1 MIFDLPF
8 PYAPDSEE
16 PIIPDISSE
25 LLQQLFSAAGET
37 LKARPWKTLHDTDW
51 FGIVDP
57 DTGDTHIVAI
67 MGAAKQFFSVQ
78 VYLPEEGIRFWNDFI
93 FNGEPNITLG
103 QYQNRMVS
111 CEFVSWNE
119 EDLDETD
126 MARNEDHDPGLEVDY
141 LDSFLFRSTLPGCV
155 NWHPTEEEAR
165 KLLDALR
172 MVPRFLRQWKK
183 LPQKCYEADFGDLMP
198 WIPCYQ
204 LPENKDRG
212 QADQWELTTVRF
224 PEVEDPEPYL
234 PDELFPTRVAAHPL
248 RKGETWQIDSAQFGK
263 AVMTGGRPTWL
274 VIHLAAIE
282 QCGFTLGAEL
292 LPGTEAPEIGLRK
305 SFLKAITEAGH
316 LPEKLKVRT
325 PLAKRVFEDIPGL
338 TVILQDE
345 LPEFDEVLG
354 HLRQGDNMFSDD
366 HPLGQ
371 LSPELME
378 EIDSLMASAPPLDQI
393 NPQVMADLIA
403 RITEIDGGGE
413 VIKALLPQ
421 AEEGITPFPE
431 LDSPALK
438 QMEFNAVEEAP
449 HTPAPKPKDGKIS
462 ERLVFRIDLEGPR
475 PPIWRRLSISS
486 EATFADL
493 HDAIQTLFDWDNSHL
508 HSFYKVQDRRIVSSI
523 GPDRENND
531 QSEDDTQLKEVFNRK
546 GSKIHYVY
554 DFGDNWT
561 HLIKLEKS
569 IKSQPGESGPTCLAG
584 RGIAPPEDCGGVWGF
599 MDLLDPESG
608 YAEEMEWDPEQIR
621 HLREGK
627 FDPKSVIFR

>member
-1 MIFDLPF
+1 MIFDMPF
-8 PYAPDSEE
+8 PYAPDPEE
-16 PIIPDISSE
+16 PIVPEISSN
-25 LLQQLFSAAGET
+25 LLEQLFCAAGET

-57 DTGDTHIVAI
+57 DTGDTHVVAI
-67 MGAAKQFFSVQ
+67 MGAAKQFFAVQ
-78 VYLPEEGIRFWNDFI
+78 VYLPDEGIRFWNDFLL
-93 FNGEPNITLG
+93 NDEPNITLG

-126 MARNEDHDPGLEVDY
+126 MARNEDHDPCLEVDY

-155 NWHPTEEEAR
+155 NWHPTEDEAR

-172 MVPRFLRQWKK
+172 LVPRFLKQWKK
-183 LPQKCYEADFGDLMP
+183 LPQKCYEAEFGDLMP

-204 LPENKDRG
+204 LPGKKDRG

-224 PEVEDPEPYL
+224 PEVEGPEPYL
-234 PDELFPTRVAAHPL
+234 PDELFPTRVAAYPL

-274 VIHLAAIE
+274 VIHLAAVE
-282 QCGFTLGAEL
+282 QSGFTLGSEL

-305 SFLKAITEAGH
+305 SFLRAISEAGH

-338 TVILQDE
+338 KVILQDE
-345 LPEFDEVLG
+345 LPEFDEVVG
-354 HLRQGDNMFSDD
+354 HFCQGADMLSDD
-366 HPLGQ
+366 HPLGK

-378 EIDSLMASAPPLDQI
+378 QVDSLMASAPPLDQI
-393 NPQVMADLIA
+393 TPQVMADLVA
-403 RITEIDGGGE
+403 RITEIDGGDE

-421 AEEGITPFPE
+421 AEEGITPFPK

-438 QMEFNAVEEAP
+438 EMEFNTAEEAP
-449 HTPAPKPKDGKIS
+449 RSPAPKPIDGKIG
-462 ERLVFRIDLEGPR
+462 ERFVLRIDLESSGP
-475 PPIWRRLSISS
+475 PVWRRLSISS
-486 EATFADL
+486 GATFYDL
-493 HDAIQTLFDWDNSHL
+493 HYAIQALFDWDGDHCHTFQKRKGS
-508 HSFYKVQDRRIVSSI
+508 RTVSSI
-523 GPDRENND
+523 GPEDEYDD
-531 QSEDDTQLKEVFNRK
+531 QSEYDTLIKEVFKRK

-554 DFGDNWT
+554 DFGDKWT
-561 HLIKLEKS
+561 HLIRLEEKVKS
-569 IKSQPGESGPTCLAG
+569 TPGERGPVCLAG
-584 RGIAPPEDCGGVWGF
+584 LGIAPPEDCGGIWGWLG
-599 MDLLDPESG
+599 LLDPESG
-608 YAEEMEWDPEQIR
+608 YAEEHDWDPEFLR

>member
-16 PIIPDISSE
+16 PIVPEISSD

-67 MGAAKQFFSVQ
+67 MGAAKQFYAVQ

-103 QYQNRMVS
+103 QFQNRMLS

-126 MARNEDHDPGLEVDY
+126 MARNEEHDLILEVDY

-172 MVPRFLRQWKK
+172 LVPRFLRQRKK
-183 LPQKCYEADFGDLMP
+183 LPQKCYDTEFGELIP

-204 LPENKDRG
+204 LPENKDRRN
-212 QADQWELTTVRF
+212 ADQWELTTVRF
-224 PEVEDPEPYL
+224 PEVEGPEPYV
-234 PDELFPTRVAAHPL
+234 PDELFPTRIAAHQL

-263 AVMTGGRPTWL
+263 AVMIGGRPTWL
-274 VIHLAAIE
+274 VAHLATVE
-282 QCGFTLGAEL
+282 QSGFTLGAEL
-292 LPGTEAPEIGLRK
+292 LPGTEAPEVSLRK
-305 SFLKAITEAGH
+305 SFLRAINEAGH
-316 LPEKLKVRT
+316 RPEKLKVRT
-325 PLAKRVFEDIPGL
+325 PLAKKVFEDVPGL

-345 LPEFDEVLG
+345 LPEFDQVIG
-354 HLRQGDNMFSDD
+354 HFLQGDDMFSED

-371 LSPELME
+371 LSPEVME
-378 EIDSLMASAPPLDQI
+378 QIDSFMASAPPLDQLT
-393 NPQVMADLIA
+393 PQVMADLVA
-403 RITEIDGGGE
+403 RLSKIDGGDE
-413 VIKALLPQ
+413 LIKPLLPQ
-421 AEEGITPFPE
+421 AEEITPFAN
-431 LDSPALK
+431 LDSPAFK
-438 QMEFNAVEEAP
+438 EMEFNATAEVSSAP
-449 HTPAPKPKDGKIS
+449 ASKS
-462 ERLVFRIDLEGPR
+462 ENGETGERFVLRIDLESFGP
-475 PPIWRRLSISS
+475 PVWRRLSISTS
-486 EATFADL
+486 ATFSDL
-493 HDAIQTLFDWDNSHL
+493 HYAIQALFEWDNDHCHTFEKRKGS
-508 HSFYKVQDRRIVSSI
+508 RIVSSI
-523 GPDRENND
+523 GPDDEYDD
-531 QSEDDTQLKEVFNRK
+531 QSEYDTPLKEVFKRK

-554 DFGDNWT
+554 DFGDKWT
-561 HLIKLEKS
+561 HLIRLEEKVKS
-569 IKSQPGESGPTCLAG
+569 TPGERGPACLAG
-584 RGIAPPEDCGGVWGF
+584 LGIAPPEDCGGIRGWLG
-599 MDLLDPESG
+599 LLDPESG
-608 YAEEMEWDPEQIR
+608 YAEEMDWDSEEIR